1 MSANI
6 TIEQKTQEAIKQV
19 QLAPADEGKRITR
32 RIEIG
37 HCVHQGDCY
46 IHRVEDTHRRGKR
59 IGKDSV
65 QIALGVGNGARHVAE
80 GEVEVYEGAQL
91 PSWVK
96 PPMDVDAGEITGPV
110 IVASKSFLVTHPEHA
125 RHQLP
130 AGTYQVTYQ
139 YDPKT
144 MRRVAD

>member
-1 MSANI
+1 MSATM
-6 TIEQKTQEAIKQV
+6 TIEQKTNEAIKQV
-19 QLAPADEGKRITR
+19 QQAPADEGKRITR

-37 HCVHQGDCY
+37 HCVHQGDVY
-46 IHRVEDTHRRGKR
+46 VHRVDDTHKRGKQ

-80 GEVEVYEGAQL
+80 GSVEVYQGVQL
-91 PSWVK
+91 PEWVN
-96 PPMDVDAGEITGPV
+96 PPMDVDAAEITGPL
-110 IVASKSFLVTHPEHA
+110 IVSDKAFCVTHPEHA
-125 RHQLP
+125 DHQLP
-130 AGTYQVTYQ
+130 GGTYQVTYQ